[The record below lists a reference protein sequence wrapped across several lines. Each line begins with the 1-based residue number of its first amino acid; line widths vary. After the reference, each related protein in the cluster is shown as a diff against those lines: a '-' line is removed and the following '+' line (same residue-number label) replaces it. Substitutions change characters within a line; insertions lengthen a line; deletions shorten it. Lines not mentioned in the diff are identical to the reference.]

1 VILTSLVVCGLLGGA
16 FVSLSFGD
24 VFGDLFSDDGNDE
37 NWEDPNE
44 DIVAA
49 QETVVANNPDSVEDI
64 LVLANLLGNTGRLG
78 DAIPLYE
85 RALELAPDDTAARVA
100 FAQALAA
107 GDLQVDAEFQLQRT
121 LEIDPNNQQAHYY
134 LAELYLA
141 WNPSRTEEAISHY
154 WRVVQIDPTTLIGE
168 RAQTQLD
175 TLGAGTPPA
184 SPVAGATPQSTP
196 RGS

>member
-1 VILTSLVVCGLLGGA
+1 MVCGLLGGA
-16 FVSLSFGD
+16 FVSLSYSD
-24 VFGDLFSDDGNDE
+24 VFGDLFSDEGSEE

-49 QETVVANNPDSVEDI
+49 QETIVANNPESVEDI

-100 FAQALAA
+100 FAQALAS
-107 GDLQVDAEFQLQRT
+107 GDLNVDAEFQLLRT
-121 LEIDPNNQQAHYY
+121 LEIDPDNQDAHYY
-134 LAELYLA
+134 LAELYVA
-141 WNPSRTEEAISHY
+141 WDPPRTEEAVAHY
-154 WRVVQIDPTTLIGE
+154 WRVVQIDPTTLKAE

-184 SPVAGATPQSTP
+184 SPLAAATPQSTP
-196 RGS
+196 IGSEN